1 MAANILDRLK
11 LKDEQ
16 KLIKKYLA
24 TKKLSYLVDLYK
36 PYIHLVY
43 GIALRYVADDHQ
55 AQIITIKIFKKLARD
70 LPQQE
75 IRIFQSW
82 LYIVTKNYCENW
94 MMSRNNQAEL
104 VESVEVED
112 EKQFDFTLYGK
123 DDRSF
128 EAEISNMEN
137 EILNT
142 KKEQEK
148 CMDLFFKEQK
158 CFQEIADITGYRLSN
173 IKRHIK
179 NAKKNINIYH

>member
-1 MAANILDRLK
+1 MAATILDK
-11 LKDEQ
+11 WKSKDER
-16 KLIKKYLA
+16 KLVKKYLA

-43 GIALRYVADDHQ
+43 GIALRYVDDDQQ
-55 AQIITIKIFKKLARD
+55 AEIIAIKIFKKLARD

-82 LYIVTKNYCENW
+82 LYIVTKNYCESW
-94 MMSRNNQAEL
+94 MRAINNQAETIEAAP
-104 VESVEVED
+104 VEA

-128 EAEISNMEN
+128 EAELSSMED

-142 KKEQEK
+142 KKEQER
-148 CMDLFFKEQK
+148 CMELFFQEQK
-158 CFQEIADITGYRLSN
+158 CFQEIADITGYQLQR
-173 IKRHIK
+173 IRRHIK